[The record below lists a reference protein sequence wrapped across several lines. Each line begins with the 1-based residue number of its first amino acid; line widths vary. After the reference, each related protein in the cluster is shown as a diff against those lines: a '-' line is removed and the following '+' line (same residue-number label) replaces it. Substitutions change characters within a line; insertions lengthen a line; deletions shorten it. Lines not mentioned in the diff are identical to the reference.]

1 MKIDYSSW
9 STRLLSIDNLKLDV
23 KNPRF
28 SYQSTKEMN
37 QTEIVKYL
45 IENHAVYELAKAIAI
60 NGYLLNEEPIVC
72 KEGDSYVVLEGNRRV
87 AACKILLNPYKFL
100 SPQRAKELSKY
111 DPIDDKIRCNI
122 APTRRDADTLI
133 YNKHTG
139 IPLQKWDKVSQD
151 AFLANLLQSENLSA
165 EQVAYK
171 LSVPASEIRKALRR
185 HAIHQYSIKL
195 FQSEPYELEQIL
207 EQGFPIT
214 NFERFYD
221 DERGLN
227 FLGLTFGSNG
237 EIQKRLPDEEFN
249 RRFKFI
255 VNQILSQDLTSRT
268 FNNEEDKKE
277 YFSTIQNY
285 DKDRF
290 DLDIEPSQTP
300 LTTQNE
306 NVSESTSSETKESGD
321 GETSARTKRTR
332 KKSGL
337 FADYN
342 WGDTGVSKLDALFE
356 SLKELAYKRHMDM
369 AGIALRCYVDML
381 VYEFLRAKK
390 CIGEINKEDAVEAAA
405 HNDKK
410 YSELKQYIKTSYA
423 LSDEEIN
430 DDELRR
436 LTRFTVTD
444 KSNKIPELGN
454 MITYIIRHPELLDN
468 NTRLVQ
474 VLEKFKKSNTH
485 FIDLTACNMF
495 VHNQYFSPNVATL
508 ETSVNILAPVLD
520 VMYTA
525 IKNEE

>member
-9 STRLLSIDNLKLDV
+9 GTRLLSIDNLKLDV

-72 KEGDSYVVLEGNRRV
+72 KEEDSYVVLEGNRRV

-111 DPIDDKIRCNI
+111 APIDDKIRCNI

-151 AFLANLLQSENLSA
+151 AFLVNLLQSENLSA
-165 EQVAYK
+165 EQVAYR

-195 FQSEPYELEQIL
+195 FQSEPYELEQIQ
-207 EQGFPIT
+207 EQSFPIT

-221 DERGLN
+221 DERGLD
-227 FLGLTFGSNG
+227 FLGLSFGSNG
-237 EIQKRLPDEEFN
+237 EIQKRLPGEEFN

-255 VNQILSQDLTSRT
+255 VSQILSQDLTSRT
-268 FNNEEDKKE
+268 FNNEDDKKE

-290 DLDIEPSQTP
+290 DLDIKPSQTP
-300 LTTQNE
+300 LTTQTE
-306 NVSESTSSETKESGD
+306 NVLESTSSETKESGD
-321 GETSARTKRTR
+321 GETSVRTKRTR

-342 WGDTGVSKLDALFE
+342 WGDTGVSKLDALFD

-381 VYEFLRAKK
+381 VYEFLQTKK
-390 CIGEINKEDAVEAAA
+390 CIGEINKEDTVEAMI

-410 YSELKQYIKTSYA
+410 YNELKPIV
-423 LSDEEIN
+423 
-430 DDELRR
+430 R
-436 LTRFTVTD
+436 
-444 KSNKIPELGN
+444 
-454 MITYIIRHPELLDN
+454 
-468 NTRLVQ
+468 
-474 VLEKFKKSNTH
+474 
-485 FIDLTACNMF
+485 
-495 VHNQYFSPNVATL
+495 
-508 ETSVNILAPVLD
+508 
-520 VMYTA
+520 
-525 IKNEE
+525 